1 MTRSYPHNDPSK
13 IHPVARL
20 AVDILPALM
29 VLLTLVVILY
39 GYAGTW
45 PPAVSIISTSM
56 EPNMHVGD
64 EVLIKGLSMTDVHT
78 AYDSASTHYRTFG
91 NYGDVIVYRPM
102 GKMNV
107 TPVIHRAMYYVEEG
121 QPMWAIGGP
130 PAPHAGYIT
139 LGDNNGASYDQLPGS
154 GISPLEPVRKEWVI
168 GVAQFRVPYIGYI
181 GYLRSKIP
189 I

>member
-13 IHPVARL
+13 IHPLARL
-20 AVDILPALM
+20 AVDSLPALM
-29 VLLTLVVILY
+29 ILLTAVIVLY

-64 EVLIKGLSMTDVHT
+64 EVLIKSLSMTNVHT
-78 AYDSASTHYRTFG
+78 AYDSFSTHYQIFG
-91 NYGDVIVYRPM
+91 NYGDVIVYWPM

-121 QPMWAIGGP
+121 QPMWPRGP
-130 PAPHAGYIT
+130 PAPHGGYIT
-139 LGDNNGASYDQLPGS
+139 LGDNNGGSYDQLPGS
-154 GISPLEPVRKEWVI
+154 GISPMEPVKKEWVL
-168 GVAQFRVPYIGYI
+168 GVAQYRVPYVGYI
-181 GYLRSKIP
+181 GYLRSQISL
-189 I
+189 